1 MWVRSLGWEDPLE
14 EGMATHSSILAWR
27 IPVDRGAWRATV
39 HRVTKS
45 HTWWKWLSMHTY
57 RWEVCHP
64 FAISYSDI
72 SITNYC
78 RKSYKLERQFA
89 KYWKVVVEVWKT
101 PGFLASRGYE
111 FNLGLVMRLD
121 HSELLCNK
129 VLLKYKRERGSFW
142 HRHQKGGWRV
152 PPLASLSKA
161 LYTFIRPTPTT
172 YILRQQD

>member
-14 EGMATHSSILAWR
+14 EDMATHSSILAWR
-27 IPVDRGAWRATV
+27 IPRTGEPGGVA
-39 HRVTKS
+39 KS
-45 HTWWKWLSMHTY
+45 RTWLKWLSMHTY

-101 PGFLASRGYE
+101 PGFLASGEE
-111 FNLGLVMRLD
+111 FNPGLRLD
-121 HSELLCNK
+121 CSEFCVIKFYLSIKEIEKASNIDI
-129 VLLKYKRERGSFW
+129 RWG
-142 HRHQKGGWRV
+142 QKEL
-152 PPLASLSKA
+152 PPC
-161 LYTFIRPTPTT
+161 
-172 YILRQQD
+172 